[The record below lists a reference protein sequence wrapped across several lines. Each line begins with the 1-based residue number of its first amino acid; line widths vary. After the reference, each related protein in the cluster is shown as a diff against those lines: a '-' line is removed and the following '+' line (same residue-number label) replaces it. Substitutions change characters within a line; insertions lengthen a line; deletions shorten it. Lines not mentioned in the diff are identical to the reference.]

1 MCCGLGLERSS
12 CWCPHA
18 YSLAPNQFIE
28 KHLFI
33 KSLSCCPA
41 ANETPAAPIDSCAP
55 IYQQTTRGM
64 WARACVRVCVCGS
77 LIRPCSRCPE
87 SVWYSVGAQ
96 NCICWINEFSPEME
110 KLYNYITQEKL
121 YNFSTLKKKKKKAL
135 SGSWK
140 QSSLWQWFSGKQKW
154 SLLGLSELLLGLW
167 KKQFLKSPPHTHLN
181 HSNLLCLVFYL

>member
-96 NCICWINEFSPEME
+96 NYICWINEFSPEME
-110 KLYNYITQEKL
+110 KLYNYITQENL
-121 YNFSTLKKKKKKAL
+121 YNFSTLKKKKKRPSVEAENKVACDSDFL
-135 SGSWK
+135 ANRNEVFLDC
-140 QSSLWQWFSGKQKW
+140 QSS
-154 SLLGLSELLLGLW
+154 
-167 KKQFLKSPPHTHLN
+167 
-181 HSNLLCLVFYL
+181 CLVCGKSSF